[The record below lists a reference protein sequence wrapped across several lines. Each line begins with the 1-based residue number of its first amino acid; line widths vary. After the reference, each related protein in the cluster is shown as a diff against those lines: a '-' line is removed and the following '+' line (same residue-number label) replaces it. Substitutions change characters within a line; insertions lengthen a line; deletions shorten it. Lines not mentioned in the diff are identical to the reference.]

1 MTLEGVRRQALIA
14 VVGVAGAA
22 LALVPGSSA
31 RRATD
36 VALPGWRAAFQHVD
50 TRLGDV
56 TGFDVATSERLR
68 AAALHRRPRGSKS
81 WDHSP
86 RWSPDGS
93 RIAYTSVAVDY
104 ETGGRLA
111 RVNVVSA
118 DGRRDRILGPH
129 PQAVVEALP
138 IWSND
143 GSRVFISRCMSTV
156 PNVTDGDCEAGY
168 AVVPADG
175 PGNGIDIE
183 WVEPTVPE
191 DVIHYHWAPDDQ
203 SILTSALDA
212 AGRPATGSH
221 LWDPMTGRSRPAPWI
236 LGAASWQRLV
246 P

>member
-1 MTLEGVRRQALIA
+1 MAEGPANGLYIVGTDGTDLRPVVEPPNL
-14 VVGVAGAA
+14 VVG
-22 LALVPGSSA
+22 
-31 RRATD
+31 D
-36 VALPGWRAAFQHVD
+36 
-50 TRLGDV
+50 
-56 TGFDVATSERLR
+56 
-68 AAALHRRPRGSKS
+68 
-81 WDHSP
+81 P

-118 DGRRDRILGPH
+118 DGRGDRILGPH

-236 LGAASWQRLV
+236 LGAASWNGWSPDAADATRPV
-246 P
+246 TA